1 MSASTT
7 AILRHDWSLAEV
19 KALFVQ
25 PFNDLLFQ
33 AQTVH
38 RAHFDANRVQVSTL
52 LSIKNRR
59 LPGRL
64 QILSAVRPLQH
75 WPGKKEKN

>member
-1 MSASTT
+1 MSASLT
-7 AILRHDWSLAEV
+7 ATLRHDWSLAEV

-38 RAHFDANRVQVSTL
+38 RAHFDANRVPCCRSKPAPARKIANIVRSRATTTRAWKK
-52 LSIKNRR
+52 KN
-59 LPGRL
+59 
-64 QILSAVRPLQH
+64 
-75 WPGKKEKN
+75 

>member
-7 AILRHDWSLAEV
+7 AHLRHDWSLAEV

-38 RAHFDANRVQVSTL
+38 RAHFRRQPRASVDPAVDQ
-52 LSIKNRR
+52 NRR

-64 QILSAVRPLQH
+64 QILSAVGPLQH
-75 WPGKKEKN
+75 LSLIHI